1 MAKET
6 RQEKL
11 LLIKFIIDYQVLSW
25 PQTNS
30 TRNIIRNWITFLAE
44 PKCMFIVAVQSKFL
58 LGSASP
64 WDVLLPSD
72 LLLGTRVFCMC
83 WFFLTF
89 SESHRRNSL
98 ALDGCPRMRIIFG
111 LVWGYTI
118 WANCSGDSFLICCYS
133 LLLGILPWVSPTM
146 ITQGLLVVAVLICGG
161 QIREFLP
168 GCWEPAMTLSNTT
181 TVFVVIIELL
191 HLSHELK
198 EMDGSS
204 ARKSLSIN

>member
-1 MAKET
+1 MHVHCCRPIKIPSWIGQSLRRSPSQWST
-6 RQEKL
+6 TWYKSVL
-11 LLIKFIIDYQVLSW
+11 HVLI
-25 PQTNS
+25 
-30 TRNIIRNWITFLAE
+30 
-44 PKCMFIVAVQSKFL
+44 
-58 LGSASP
+58 
-64 WDVLLPSD
+64 
-72 LLLGTRVFCMC
+72 
-83 WFFLTF
+83 FLTF

-146 ITQGLLVVAVLICGG
+146 ITQGLFVVAVLICGG
-161 QIREFLP
+161 KIWEFLP

-181 TVFVVIIELL
+181 TVFVVIIVLL